1 MKCTL
6 HHGYSSPAPQQMLT
20 HCYLWTDHECQII
33 FFCLLIIS
41 HQLLLAL
48 VLLALPTRGPPQ
60 SSSRD
65 SFPRKAIANHWRETA
80 NLRPCERC
88 PVGKY
93 WTKYDHQ
100 NQTLPNLWGHGQ
112 DLFQWHKRHTNRS
125 SEPAWAWNQRSV
137 ISLVGCSHHLAPPTC
152 SCKRDKN
159 QNMGKFV
166 SFFFSHRHWVHSW
179 LYRMMR
185 DQGCCIE
192 DLPSIRFIWVM
203 QHSYLDIGSTS
214 RCHTPLTGFH

>member
-125 SEPAWAWNQRSV
+125 SEPAWACLATPSRSPAKSA
-137 ISLVGCSHHLAPPTC
+137 ISDLIGRLFAPPRTTHMF
-152 SCKRDKN
+152 D
-159 QNMGKFV
+159 
-166 SFFFSHRHWVHSW
+166 
-179 LYRMMR
+179 
-185 DQGCCIE
+185 DGCCSFQ
-192 DLPSIRFIWVM
+192 LLVS
-203 QHSYLDIGSTS
+203 STAS
-214 RCHTPLTGFH
+214 GECHRAERLHW